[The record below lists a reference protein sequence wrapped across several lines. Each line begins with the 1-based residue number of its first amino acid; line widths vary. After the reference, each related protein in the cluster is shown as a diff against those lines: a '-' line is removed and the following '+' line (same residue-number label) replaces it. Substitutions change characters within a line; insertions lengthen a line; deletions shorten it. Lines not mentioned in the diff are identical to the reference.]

1 MPTMP
6 EQAQIHR
13 LIPHAGAMCLLD
25 RVEAWDEVRI
35 RCSAGSHHRA
45 DNPLRRAGVLHAIC
59 AVEYAAQAMAAH
71 GALLAGTGAAPRAG
85 LLVALREVVCAAAHL
100 DAVAGD
106 LRIEAQRELG
116 DARQAVY
123 RFAVSAADRQLVAGR
138 ATVSLDAGAGR
149 PAGPASA

>member
-1 MPTMP
+1 
-6 EQAQIHR
+6 
-13 LIPHAGAMCLLD
+13 
-25 RVEAWDEVRI
+25 
-35 RCSAGSHHRA
+35 
-45 DNPLRRAGVLHAIC
+45 
-59 AVEYAAQAMAAH
+59 
-71 GALLAGTGAAPRAG
+71 
-85 LLVALREVVCAAAHL
+85 VVCAAAHL